1 MWSFSLFIFLRG
13 WRGKEINI
21 IYVHDFFLF
30 NIIKYNINICIR
42 THIFLKFNL
51 HVRSYKMTT
60 KSFISHLKEVTYT
73 SYSQEKC
80 LVTRS
85 IQIKKIYHL

>member
-1 MWSFSLFIFLRG
+1 
-13 WRGKEINI
+13 
-21 IYVHDFFLF
+21 
-30 NIIKYNINICIR
+30 
-42 THIFLKFNL
+42 
-51 HVRSYKMTT
+51 MTT

-85 IQIKKIYHL
+85 IQISKINHL